1 MSTTGT
7 APAPTGLDASG
18 RRRVLIVL
26 CATQITSWG
35 ILYYAFPVLSTSITT
50 GTGWSAP
57 VITAAFSA
65 GQLAAALTG
74 IPVGRILD
82 RTGPRTVM
90 TAGSIA
96 AVPALLVV
104 ATAPNPVLF
113 FAGWIAAGVA
123 MGAVL
128 YPPAF
133 AALTRWHGDD
143 RIRALMILTLVA
155 GLASTV
161 FAPLTAALD
170 LHTGWRTTYL
180 ILAGVLAA
188 ITIPAHWFGLRG
200 PWPDPPPPAAAEF
213 DRHDRIARS
222 PAFLA
227 LTAALALGAFASFAG
242 VFNLVPLL
250 LEHGFSPTLAA
261 WTLGLGGAGQVLGRL
276 GYLQLAA
283 RTSPATRLIAL
294 LAATAATTALLGL
307 AATVTTLVA
316 ISIGAGLVRGLTT
329 LVQATAV
336 TDRWGAT
343 HYGRLGGLL
352 NAPIVI
358 VMALAPFAGTALS
371 AATGSY
377 ANAYLVLAA
386 IAAAAAVLG
395 LAATPRTRSPEPV
408 ASESDS

>member
-1 MSTTGT
+1 M
-7 APAPTGLDASG
+7 
-18 RRRVLIVL
+18 LIVL

-35 ILYYAFPVLSTSITT
+35 ILYYAFPVLSTSITRA
-50 GTGWSAP
+50 TGWSAP
-57 VITAAFSA
+57 MITAAFSA

-82 RTGPRTVM
+82 RAGPRTVM
-90 TAGSIA
+90 TAGSLA
-96 AVPALLVV
+96 AVPAVIVV
-104 ATAPNPVLF
+104 ATAANPVVF
-113 FAGWIAAGVA
+113 FVGWIAAGTA

-133 AALTRWHGDD
+133 AALTRWHGEH
-143 RIRALMILTLVA
+143 RVRALMILTLVA

-161 FAPLTAALD
+161 FAPLTTALD
-170 LHTGWRTTYL
+170 THTGWRTTYL
-180 ILAGVLAA
+180 LLAA
-188 ITIPAHWFGLRG
+188 ILAAVTIPAHWFGLRG
-200 PWPDPPPPAAAEF
+200 PWPAPPPPVTAGF
-213 DRHDRIARS
+213 DRHDHIAKS

-227 LTAALALGAFASFAG
+227 LTAALALGAFTAFAG

-250 LEHGFSPTLAA
+250 LEHGFTPTLAA

-283 RTSPATRLIAL
+283 RTSPRARLIAV
-294 LAATAATTALLGL
+294 LAASAATTALHGL
-307 AATVTTLVA
+307 AATVTALIA

-371 AATGSY
+371 AITGSY
-377 ANAYLVLAA
+377 AHAYLVLAA
-386 IAAAAAVLG
+386 IAAAAALLG
-395 LAATPRTRSPEPV
+395 AAGSPRDIPPAPSAMERNR
-408 ASESDS
+408 